1 MTWDFTSDHSAL
13 KSHAVAR
20 AGTKT
25 GEQEAAVPPEAGP
38 TGWQEKRNRDA
49 ARGDGEQEN
58 GIWLENRNRDAARG
72 TENRR
77 TGKYFFSRCLSFPGP
92 RCILHRAG

>member
-38 TGWQEKRNRDA
+38 TGWLEKRNRDA
-49 ARGDGEQEN
+49 ARGGDGEQEN
-58 GIWLENRNRDAARG
+58 GKWQEKRKWKTGRG
-72 TENRR
+72 T
-77 TGKYFFSRCLSFPGP
+77 GK
-92 RCILHRAG
+92 

>member
-25 GEQEAAVPPEAGP
+25 GDQEAEEPQAGP
-38 TGWQEKRNRDA
+38 TRSEPAPTRK
-49 ARGDGEQEN
+49 QEN
-58 GIWLENRNRDAARG
+58 R
-72 TENRR
+72 
-77 TGKYFFSRCLSFPGP
+77 KYFTEVPHASCSQVPDLTT
-92 RCILHRAG
+92 RAGGRRASKMRGSSPEEVL

>member
-25 GEQEAAVPPEAGP
+25 GDQEMFYP
-38 TGWQEKRNRDA
+38 K
-49 ARGDGEQEN
+49 N
-58 GIWLENRNRDAARG
+58 GSLN
-72 TENRR
+72 
-77 TGKYFFSRCLSFPGP
+77 FV
-92 RCILHRAG
+92 

>member
-25 GEQEAAVPPEAGP
+25 GEQEAAEPQAGP
-38 TGWQEKRNRDA
+38 TRSEPA
-49 ARGDGEQEN
+49 PARKQEN
-58 GIWLENRNRDAARG
+58 R
-72 TENRR
+72 
-77 TGKYFFSRCLSFPGP
+77 KYFGSVTKKCAKEF
-92 RCILHRAG
+92 